1 MSGQRVT
8 QIIGGPALITYRG
21 ATLRSKGDITLET
34 LLSTFAINTSILGQV
49 DERVNEH
56 PVSIRFTPDGE
67 WSNLGVLYPYVN
79 MPFGT
84 LITPQLTLGSI
95 VGNAANTPNVY
106 LSAMNGDAVYVDAY
120 GGTITTG
127 LATGTLYYIHLA
139 SSDAVTFHTNRAD
152 ALTGANPIAIS
163 AGTGIT
169 RAVVNN
175 PLTIQTVA
183 GQLITFLNTAIV
195 QMPGIVGSTI
205 QTITEEVGFEAF
217 LVNGKD
223 WSDANSLFTNVANPW
238 PGDSFT
244 PANILTQPIAA
255 SWGNAAPWSSF
266 NTKTGWRIGF
276 ALTLDP
282 LEVDAVGIISR
293 RLSNLVVTARAT
305 PVGTTE
311 QDVFDAIK
319 LQGTNAGRGRSLG
332 TYGANLDL
340 SGTGFFVRIYNA
352 AVRGGGQM
360 FSSKLDRT
368 GELTWVATRTFS
380 AGQPNPLFYVGSS
393 ALT

>member
-8 QIIGGPALITYRG
+8 QIIGGPALITFRG
-21 ATLRSKGDITLET
+21 ATMRSKGDIVLSS

-56 PVSIRFTPDGE
+56 PIDIKFTPDGE

-84 LITPQLTLGSI
+84 FITPQLTIGAI
-95 VGNAANTPNVY
+95 AGNQANIPNVNMV
-106 LSAMNGDAVYVDAY
+106 AANGDAVRVDAY

-127 LATGTLYYIHLA
+127 LATDTLYYIHIV
-139 SSDAVTFHTNRAD
+139 SSDAVTFHLTRAD
-152 ALTGANPIAIS
+152 ALTGANVIAIS
-163 AGTGIT
+163 AGTGTT

-175 PLTIQTVA
+175 PLTIQTTS
-183 GQLITFLNTAIV
+183 GQLLTFHNTAIV

-223 WSDANSLFTNVANPW
+223 WSDANSLYTIAANPW

-255 SWGNAAPWSSF
+255 SWGNAAPWSAF
-266 NTKTGWRIGF
+266 NTKNGWKVGF

-282 LEVDAVGIISR
+282 VEVDSVGILTR
-293 RLSNLVVTARAT
+293 RLSNLVVTARAM
-305 PVGTTE
+305 PVGVTE
-311 QDVFDAIK
+311 ADLFDALKI
-319 LQGTNAGRGRSLG
+319 QGTNAGRGRSLG

-340 SGTGFFVRIYNA
+340 SGTGFFVRLYNA
-352 AVRGGGQM
+352 ALRGGPQM
-360 FSSKLDRT
+360 FSSKNDRT
-368 GELTWVATRTFS
+368 GELSWVATRTFS
-380 AGQPNPLFYVGSS
+380 GGQPLPLFYVGSS